1 MSKIATK
8 IKSNFKKFN
17 MVVAGVLI
25 ALTVFLVSADIFEG
39 ATFGVLLVD
48 DGYTTSVYTGKA
60 TVAGLL
66 EELEI
71 ELHPFDNLSV
81 PLYSTLS
88 RGTVIVIDRAIP
100 VYVSIDGSTDT
111 IPFYAR
117 PDAGLAT
124 LVSDFRRAN
133 IGNFMFD
140 AELAQHRPEAG
151 ETIYLQSVNWV
162 LRDVE
167 SQIPY
172 TREYNETFTLPLD
185 YVQIYREGVMGSQN
199 TTYHIEYVGGVEA
212 RREVMSYEILSE
224 PQSEIAY
231 IGVALPS
238 GTGMSACGEI
248 FNYSRLMLV
257 ESTAYTL
264 SVSCTGRTPD
274 HPHWGRTASGMM
286 AQVGIVAVDTN
297 VIPFHT
303 RMYIEGYG
311 FAVAGDRGGAI
322 RGHKIDVFFDT
333 MAEARQWGRQHGVRV
348 WILE

>member
-1 MSKIATK
+1 MNKIATK
-8 IKSNFKKFN
+8 IKANLKKIN
-17 MVVAGVLI
+17 MVAAGVLI

-39 ATFGVLLVD
+39 ATFDVLLVD
-48 DGYTTSVYTGKA
+48 DGYTTNVFTNQA
-60 TVAGLL
+60 TVADLL

-71 ELHPFDNLSV
+71 SLNPFDRLSV
-81 PLYSTLS
+81 PLYSTIS
-88 RGTVIVIDRAIP
+88 RGTVITIYRAIP
-100 VYVSIDGSTDT
+100 VYIRIDDSSDT

-133 IGNFMFD
+133 VGNFMFD
-140 AELAQHRPEAG
+140 AELARHRPEAG
-151 ETIYLQSVNWV
+151 EIIHLQSINWV

-167 SQIPY
+167 YQIPY
-172 TREYNETFTLPLD
+172 TREYNESFALPLD
-185 YVQIYREGVMGSQN
+185 YIQIYREGVAGNKS
-199 TTYHIEYVGGVEA
+199 TTYHIEYIGGEEA
-212 RREVMSYEILSE
+212 RRQVVSYEILSE
-224 PQSEIAY
+224 PQPEVAY
-231 IGVALPS
+231 IGVALPP
-238 GTGMSACGEI
+238 GMGMSACGEI

-286 AQVGIVAVDTN
+286 AQVGVVAVDTN

-322 RGHKIDVFFDT
+322 RGYKIDVFFDT
-333 MAEARQWGRQHGVRV
+333 MAEARQWGRQFGVRV